1 MSDNLNAGVF
11 PRRIEIELSA
21 VCNLRCSYCPRKFLK
36 ELDGFMEFGL
46 VKQIIDE
53 AAEFPETILVLH
65 RRGESLL
72 HPRFGDICE
81 LVKGKFKEVQLATNA
96 TLLDDKKSISII
108 DSHTFIS
115 FSIDTPAVF
124 ERTRIPAKYPDVESK
139 ILRFL
144 ELNAGRVKTQV
155 SMVKTADTPDE
166 NADEFKRIWRD
177 KVDLV
182 RIYQEHSRDGKFG
195 SLAKKR
201 SGRVPCVMPF
211 YELLIFCDGKI
222 GRCNHDWS
230 GEPMGDLNGSSI
242 KDIWNSP
249 AYRKLRRQQQSLIFN
264 DQTCRN
270 CDSWYPQERLQGTG
284 EVIKNA

>member
-96 TLLDDKKSISII
+96 TLLDDKKSI
-108 DSHTFIS
+108 
-115 FSIDTPAVF
+115 
-124 ERTRIPAKYPDVESK
+124 
-139 ILRFL
+139 
-144 ELNAGRVKTQV
+144 
-155 SMVKTADTPDE
+155 
-166 NADEFKRIWRD
+166 
-177 KVDLV
+177 
-182 RIYQEHSRDGKFG
+182 
-195 SLAKKR
+195 
-201 SGRVPCVMPF
+201 
-211 YELLIFCDGKI
+211 
-222 GRCNHDWS
+222 
-230 GEPMGDLNGSSI
+230 
-242 KDIWNSP
+242 
-249 AYRKLRRQQQSLIFN
+249 
-264 DQTCRN
+264 
-270 CDSWYPQERLQGTG
+270 
-284 EVIKNA
+284 